1 MLLKAG
7 KTRLSSW
14 KLMRLYAVIVAAAN
28 DDLGLQW
35 WLSQDTL
42 CRRIPMRKQ
51 HVQDGLKDL
60 QELGLIAKI
69 GKRDRADL
77 WVARIPG
84 FDMMSQSGQDGLPD
98 ETESGHYGMPD
109 TAQSNGHAGGHVT
122 GQSNGHA
129 GGHVIGQH
137 GLPQT
142 ELEHKPNT
150 NANADARKVS
160 AQSSSFERVLNEAL
174 RIELEI
180 IPTSKA
186 TAEQLLPRK
195 RQKWASTI
203 HQILTTYPAAS
214 ADPRYVNALALMVLR
229 AEHAGNPSFEV
240 SPSTVQQLHQAER
253 AATAAPTAADKPAS
267 PEWLAAYRASS
278 FPDKFK
284 RSKQVPD
291 ASAHCTA
298 SNLAADD
305 QLTISKAA
313 AAITN
318 AISTESEN
326 NK

>member
-1 MLLKAG
+1 MSKEGLLFIHDHPPAMLLKAG

-42 CRRIPMRKQ
+42 CRRVPMRKQ

-77 WVARIPG
+77 WVARIPD
-84 FDMMSQSGQDGLPD
+84 FDQMSQIRQDGLPD
-98 ETESGHYGMPD
+98 ETESGHHGMPD
-109 TAQSNGHAGGHVT
+109 IVQSNGH
-122 GQSNGHA
+122 S
-129 GGHVIGQH
+129 GGHVIGQSNRQAYGH
-137 GLPQT
+137 VIGQDGLPQT

-150 NANADARKVS
+150 NTTADAIKVS
-160 AQSSSFERVLNEAL
+160 AQSSSFERVLNEAM

-180 IPTSKA
+180 IPTNKA

-203 HQILTTYPAAS
+203 NQILTTYPAAS
-214 ADPRYVNALALMVLR
+214 ADPHHVNALALMVLR
-229 AEHAGNPSFEV
+229 AEHAGNPNFEV
-240 SPSTVQQLHQAER
+240 SPSTVQQLRNAER
-253 AATAAPTAADKPAS
+253 AESATLTAADKPAS
-267 PEWLAAYRASS
+267 PEWLASYRANY

-284 RSKQVPD
+284 RNRTT
-291 ASAHCTA
+291 TA
-298 SNLAADD
+298 DFKVL
-305 QLTISKAA
+305 
-313 AAITN
+313 
-318 AISTESEN
+318 
-326 NK
+326 